1 MERLLTI
8 DDVAEMLQ
16 VKKSTVYSLV
26 QRRFIP
32 FIKLSRKLLRFRES
46 EIREW
51 IETGKVSP
59 VTVSQKPEKARLKKK
74 AQIQDDYLDRI
85 IQKAKEDAF
94 HESGKFSWTL
104 VLSYFRYVVACKSL
118 IRKGG
123 M

>member
-1 MERLLTI
+1 
-8 DDVAEMLQ
+8 MLQ

-123 M
+123 I